1 MPYHPNKEEWEK
13 LKAIGSVPMWSKQQ
27 GVSTCTLMDSTTKKV
42 WHSATCG
49 DEMQSFQKALAT
61 ASNSNQPKTTA
72 QLAEENKEAA
82 QKIADLKKEVDE
94 LKPAATRKRRR
105 STKSKDTETKTDEP
119 DTDLDT

>member
-1 MPYHPNKEEWEK
+1 MPYHPSTEEWEK

-27 GVSTCTLMDSTTKKV
+27 GVSTCTFMDSTTKKV
-42 WHSATCG
+42 WHSATGG
-49 DEMQSFQKALAT
+49 DEMMSFQAALST

-82 QKIADLKKEVDE
+82 KKIADLKKEVAE

-105 STKSKDTETKTDEP
+105 STKSKDTETKTDKP

>member
-1 MPYHPNKEEWEK
+1 MPYHPSTEEWKK

-27 GVSTCTLMDSTTKKV
+27 GVSTCTFLDTTTKKV
-42 WHSATCG
+42 WHSATVG
-49 DEMQSFQKALAT
+49 DEKQSFQEALRTAT
-61 ASNSNQPKTTA
+61 NSEQPKTTA

-105 STKSKDTETKTDEP
+105 STKSKPTETKTDEP